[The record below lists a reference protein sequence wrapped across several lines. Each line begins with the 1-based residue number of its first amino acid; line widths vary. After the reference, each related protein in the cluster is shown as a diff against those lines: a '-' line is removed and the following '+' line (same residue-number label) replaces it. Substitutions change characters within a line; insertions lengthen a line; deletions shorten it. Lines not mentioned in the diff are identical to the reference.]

1 MKVMYKPPATA
12 APASGAMGATG
23 ASPTEETQG
32 QAPHIQIHFK
42 NGIFFFWVSKAKSKI

>member
-1 MKVMYKPPATA
+1 MYKPPATA

-42 NGIFFFWVSKAKSKI
+42 KGKFFFLSEQGKK

>member
-1 MKVMYKPPATA
+1 MVRGDSNSGVYPLQAKLEMKVMYKPPATA

-32 QAPHIQIHFK
+32 QAPHI
-42 NGIFFFWVSKAKSKI
+42 